1 MKKQIKVA
9 AMSTF
14 LLSSLAVPTVSFA
27 TEPVA
32 FNVQESAKFTDVD
45 KNHYAYDAIQWAQQ
59 QGIVRGYPDD
69 TFRPNEELT
78 ESEFVNMLA
87 KFLKIK
93 DDKGEIIY
101 TKYHWADR
109 YYDGLASYG
118 VPLNGYFDTTIRDKA
133 VKRGVVA
140 QAISHLTG
148 NANSL
153 IDSINFMINEGITT
167 GQNPQF
173 EGKDLFT
180 FFGSNS
186 NLTRSQATAF
196 LYRMHKLNIEQASG
210 IALDVHKNSEGLSLI
225 DLANDG
231 ISKLDNSL
239 RFGKLGS
246 ETTPD
251 FSGAMLP
258 VSDSANA
265 RDVDVN
271 VLNKVASL
279 LSNNTINK
287 IKENGYEVLSTRTT
301 GQGDITTIHFSI
313 TISTEIEKIMKYRF
327 LYSEDLDI
335 ELVKSIVK
343 DLSGVTLTDADLSQ
357 TTKVTKGKVVIKP
370 WGVGMTDI
378 IILH

>member
-1 MKKQIKVA
+1 
-9 AMSTF
+9 
-14 LLSSLAVPTVSFA
+14 
-27 TEPVA
+27 
-32 FNVQESAKFTDVD
+32 
-45 KNHYAYDAIQWAQQ
+45 
-59 QGIVRGYPDD
+59 
-69 TFRPNEELT
+69 
-78 ESEFVNMLA
+78 MLA
-87 KFLKIK
+87 EFLKIK
-93 DDKGEIIY
+93 DNKGEIIY
-101 TKYHWADR
+101 TKYHWADK
-109 YYDGLASYG
+109 YYDGVASYG
-118 VPLNGYFDTTIRDKA
+118 VPLNGYFDTTIRDKS

-186 NLTRSQATAF
+186 DLTRSQVAAF

-246 ETTPD
+246 ETTTD

-258 VSDSANA
+258 IIDSATA

-271 VLNKVASL
+271 VLNKVVSL

-287 IKENGYEVLSTRTT
+287 FKENGYEVLRTSPISSE
-301 GQGDITTIHFSI
+301 ITTTFFIL
-313 TISTEIEKIMKYRF
+313 TISTETEKIMKYRF
-327 LYSEDLDI
+327 LYGEGLDI
-335 ELVKSIVK
+335 ELAKSIVK
-343 DLSGVTLTDADLSQ
+343 DLSGVTLSDADLSK

-370 WGVGMTDI
+370 FGVGFKDI
-378 IILH
+378 IILK